1 MRLWFL
7 LLLLTGRVWLMPDY
21 KRYMSCRKI
30 IMRYINYAWF
40 YQLILGHLINLLIKR
55 ITQLQIMFFF
65 YLVMAHGLCFL
76 PNEDSLSE
84 NGAHHPVGKFVQ
96 SQMSVE
102 ELGLLAPNTE
112 VTDLVFFHCRLSQS
126 VPDEFTAP
134 LELHQKHFG
143 LIDDYGI
150 KPQHLKFGR
159 KWKLRRESEKLKKAH
174 KTKRDEPNFEEYYD
188 DDLF

>member
-21 KRYMSCRKI
+21 KRKRNTSSCWEVCPVSNVCR
-30 IMRYINYAWF
+30 
-40 YQLILGHLINLLIKR
+40 R
-55 ITQLQIMFFF
+55 I
-65 YLVMAHGLCFL
+65 
-76 PNEDSLSE
+76 
-84 NGAHHPVGKFVQ
+84 
-96 SQMSVE
+96 
-102 ELGLLAPNTE
+102 GLLAPNTE

-143 LIDDYGI
+143 LVDDYGI